1 MYLSFPYLPPSG
13 FSQQMKYLLTGLTQV
28 FALHIWQLAHHNTK
42 PVIVTVTVKEKVVTV
57 AAAVAA
63 TAAGEAEAEAA
74 AAAIAI
80 AIAVTVNSTRVS
92 ANTRCRLHVTD
103 ARLTSGLFRPSPH
116 YAREVLNTRAL
127 FHC

>member
-1 MYLSFPYLPPSG
+1 M
-13 FSQQMKYLLTGLTQV
+13 
-28 FALHIWQLAHHNTK
+28 HIWQLAHHNTK

-63 TAAGEAEAEAA
+63 TAAREAEAEAEAA

-80 AIAVTVNSTRVS
+80 AIAIAVTVTVTVSSTRVS
-92 ANTRCRLHVTD
+92 ANTPCRLHVTD